1 MIYLIYDHH
10 FNLNEWFVLALIIGG
25 FSVIY
30 NLPKFFPI
38 ITMIYGLLVGPFL
51 GLVFDHSLAVPPIDL
66 YDVGDD
72 SKYELFDLLSYMMY
86 SPFGYLFIYF
96 YEKFHLK
103 GLMNVL
109 YILFWTILSIAL
121 EWVCVKV
128 GVFHYKNGYRL
139 AYSIPIYL
147 LILSEHLFVFQYF
160 FRQLHQRS

>member
-10 FNLNEWFVLALIIGG
+10 LNLNEWFVLALIIGG

-30 NLPKFFPI
+30 YLPKFFPI

-51 GLVFDHSLAVPPIDL
+51 GLVFDHSLAVPPVDL

-121 EWVCVKV
+121 EWVCVEV

-139 AYSIPIYL
+139 AYSIPVYL
-147 LILSEHLFVFQYF
+147 FILSEHLFVFQYF
-160 FRQLHQRS
+160 FRKLHQRS